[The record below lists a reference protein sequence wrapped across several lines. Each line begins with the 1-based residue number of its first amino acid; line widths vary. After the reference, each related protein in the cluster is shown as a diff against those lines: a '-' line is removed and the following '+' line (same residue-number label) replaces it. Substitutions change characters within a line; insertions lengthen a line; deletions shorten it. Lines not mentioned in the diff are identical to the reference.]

1 MRTLTPSLK
10 QLESSKYLPE
20 TVLPPT
26 GTSME
31 GEWHVSGD
39 TGTAWLC
46 RCMASFYLWLMMV
59 IQKGL
64 CSLFVP
70 HFGNS

>member
-20 TVLPPT
+20 TVLPST

-31 GEWHVSGD
+31 GE
-39 TGTAWLC
+39 
-46 RCMASFYLWLMMV
+46 
-59 IQKGL
+59 
-64 CSLFVP
+64 
-70 HFGNS
+70 